1 MYFSFQKKNIKE
13 KNLRLTS
20 APFSRSIFT
29 ILMSPAATAKHN
41 AGYGKQE
48 RDGSA
53 PLLSNNSIIWLTSF
67 NLFQIYNRLISLSN
81 EYFLI

>member
-1 MYFSFQKKNIKE
+1 
-13 KNLRLTS
+13 
-20 APFSRSIFT
+20 
-29 ILMSPAATAKHN
+29 MSPAATAKHN

-67 NLFQIYNRLISLSN
+67 NLFQIYNRLISLSM